1 MLWHSLRGLMNYELE
16 YQKLFLE
23 YQKNKMA
30 SWTQDEI
37 KNLNDLFL
45 KYSMPIDEMAVIL
58 KKSEN
63 DIKRKLMK
71 LKLIDD
77 SNHILTI
84 INRMSQNDPSI
95 KPLEL
100 LCEIVSD
107 LSARIGKLEN
117 Q

>member
-1 MLWHSLRGLMNYELE
+1 MSRP
-16 YQKLFLE
+16 KLGGW
-23 YQKNKMA
+23 Q
-30 SWTQDEI
+30 QDEI

-45 KYSMPIDEMAVIL
+45 KYSMPIDEMVSIL
-58 KKSEN
+58 NRTER
-63 DIKRKLMK
+63 DIKKKLIE

-84 INRMSQNDPSI
+84 INKMSQNDPSI
-95 KPLEL
+95 NPLEL

-117 Q
+117 R

>member
-1 MLWHSLRGLMNYELE
+1 MNNIS
-16 YQKLFLE
+16 F
-23 YQKNKMA
+23 
-30 SWTQDEI
+30 WTQDEI

-45 KYSMPIDEMAVIL
+45 KYSMPIDELAKVL
-58 KKSEN
+58 NKSEYEV
-63 DIKRKLMK
+63 KRKLMK

-77 SNHILTI
+77 NNHILTI

-95 KPLEL
+95 KPLDL

-117 Q
+117 P

>member
-1 MLWHSLRGLMNYELE
+1 MNYELE

-45 KYSMPIDEMAVIL
+45 KYNVPINEIAGIL

-63 DIKRKLMK
+63 DVKRKLME

-77 SNHILTI
+77 TNHILTI
-84 INRMSQNDPSI
+84 INRMSTNDLAI

-117 Q
+117 P

>member
-30 SWTQDEI
+30 SWSHDEI

-58 KKSEN
+58 KKSEK
-63 DIKRKLMK
+63 DIKRKLME

-95 KPLEL
+95 NPLHL

-107 LSARIGKLEN
+107 LSSKIGKLEN
-117 Q
+117 R

>member
-1 MLWHSLRGLMNYELE
+1 
-16 YQKLFLE
+16 
-23 YQKNKMA
+23 MA

-45 KYSMPIDEMAVIL
+45 KYNVPINEIAGIL

-63 DIKRKLMK
+63 DVKRKLME

-77 SNHILTI
+77 TNHILTI
-84 INRMSQNDPSI
+84 INRMSTNDLAI

-117 Q
+117 P